1 MKKVN
6 VLYEFMTPNGF
17 LPFGYELKDLPII
30 FSEINDDLSGNSH
43 RTTRIVKSSGRFEVS
58 ASTED
63 IFNVMSEYFE
73 GTDVFNRVLVKD
85 IHRKQ
90 LKNDYN
96 LFVVTSLHNEPI
108 IDYITA
114 LNFEDMFSKKAFRLF
129 KEEAS
134 VKLVFIDNKEGGYV
148 YPDKFF
154 DNIYEFVNKNKLQS
168 NKIIFITNTS
178 DIKNIYEN
186 YLNRNNIP
194 PFMICDH
201 INFCVHGQPGKNI
214 IRYENTTN
222 NYEVDK
228 IVERGTE
235 YSISAAPH
243 TNMREKHFLC
253 LNRNSGRIHRPKLVL
268 ELIRNDIFDKGL
280 VSLFKSQDFDNFCEL
295 PQNIHFKTHIK
306 EKYPFIVDYED
317 ADAVADMHNYFTK
330 KEMWDKTYFSV
341 VTESCTIK
349 ESVFIT
355 EKVVRPMIYF
365 HPFIVYGNPNTLREV
380 RNMGFETFPEF
391 FDESYDTIEDENER
405 LNAIIENVKK
415 LCSLSLEELHNLYQS
430 VYPKLVHNRNLLSS
444 LERDNFVANKLL
456 HLISL

>member
-1 MKKVN
+1 
-6 VLYEFMTPNGF
+6 
-17 LPFGYELKDLPII
+17 
-30 FSEINDDLSGNSH
+30 
-43 RTTRIVKSSGRFEVS
+43 
-58 ASTED
+58 
-63 IFNVMSEYFE
+63 
-73 GTDVFNRVLVKD
+73 
-85 IHRKQ
+85 
-90 LKNDYN
+90 
-96 LFVVTSLHNEPI
+96 
-108 IDYITA
+108 
-114 LNFEDMFSKKAFRLF
+114 
-129 KEEAS
+129 
-134 VKLVFIDNKEGGYV
+134 
-148 YPDKFF
+148 
-154 DNIYEFVNKNKLQS
+154 
-168 NKIIFITNTS
+168 
-178 DIKNIYEN
+178 
-186 YLNRNNIP
+186 
-194 PFMICDH
+194 MICDH

-330 KEMWDKTYFSV
+330 KEMWDRTYFSV

-444 LERDNFVANKLL
+444 LERDNFVVNKLL